1 MKKGKLL
8 RAAALFFAFMLCFTI
23 LSRAANQMG
32 IAIVRTERPQS
43 RSINHDV
50 RASGRIVQ
58 NQELAVT
65 TEPDQRVKTIYV
77 SEGERVEKGD
87 LLFEVD
93 TDLLAEKILN
103 QEQELEKQQLQVN
116 DAKSQKDVSAQ
127 QKASAQAQ
135 ASENYSL
142 SVNRAG
148 VQLSRAKQQLAQAQ
162 EALKKYR
169 KKKGKN
175 TASGD
180 SSVEDSLEQTVAE
193 KSEAYI
199 QAEQELTSLQW
210 KIENEVNQA
219 LLQAGGASLT
229 VNGEIRTQAGDVDA
243 GGLDTALDK
252 DADAGLEASLYDAG
266 IVADADEVLKASE
279 GAQFGSAGA
288 LEADESVQL
297 GSVDALESD
306 ESVQLGSVDTLEVDG
321 SMRFGSADMPL
332 TDEGVIL
339 DGAEIAQDEFN
350 GSLNGADVASDGVD
364 MLANEA
370 DIIVEGID
378 ILPDGAG
385 IQDDSVTQNDSV
397 VPEGS
402 IGPDSSGAQNNSG
415 AADDFTGSDGSIIQ
429 NNPGTQDGVVGPD
442 GSIVQNNSDAAD
454 GSIGPD
460 GSVIQNNPG
469 TQDGAAM
476 PDGSIVQ
483 NNSGAADDSIG
494 SDGSVI
500 QNNPGMHGPAAETD
514 PVRIEQE
521 VRNRYAQALQEAR
534 DKVQAAKQEKA
545 QAEAALVQ
553 YQQERLASESS
564 QNAQTEKQLIANVE
578 TARQAYEDAAI
589 SANEAQV
596 TNGRAV
602 QAAGIPDASNSSD
615 RMGEITY
622 EQMELSL
629 QKLEKLQDNGGK
641 IYAPADGLITK
652 INITTGEKTM
662 DTTAILMADL
672 SKGYRFT
679 AELTKD
685 QEKYIG
691 TGDLVSLSG
700 NDKKN
705 NLEEL
710 PVESV
715 AADDENEEIYHVTV
729 QIPDGTFE
737 IGMTATL
744 EFSQKSKSYATVVPI
759 SALHLDEKNQAYV
772 LVPDEYDSVMGT
784 ELRARKV
791 SVTVLEKNEMYAA
804 LAEGSVTG
812 SQQIITG
819 SDKTVDDGSRVRIE
833 N

>member
-23 LSRAANQMG
+23 LSRAADQMG
-32 IAIVRTERPQS
+32 IAVVRTERPQS

-148 VQLSRAKQQLAQAQ
+148 VQLSRAKQQLAVAQ
-162 EALKKYR
+162 DALKKYR

-175 TASGD
+175 AASGD
-180 SSVEDSLEQTVAE
+180 SSVEDSLEQTVEE

-210 KIENEVNQA
+210 RIENEVNQA
-219 LLQAGGASLT
+219 LLQAGSASLT

-243 GGLDTALDK
+243 GGLDAALDK
-252 DADAGLEASLYDAG
+252 DADAGLDVSLGDAG
-266 IVADADEVLKASE
+266 IVADGGEVLEAGE
-279 GAQFGSAGA
+279 GMQFGSAGA
-288 LEADESVQL
+288 LEADESVQF
-297 GSVDALESD
+297 GNIDMLESD
-306 ESVQLGSVDTLEVDG
+306 ESVQLGSVD
-321 SMRFGSADMPL
+321 MPL
-332 TDEGVIL
+332 ADENMLRGSTDMLLADEGVIL
-339 DGAEIAQDEFN
+339 DGAEIAQDEFD

-370 DIIVEGID
+370 YIIVEDID

-415 AADDFTGSDGSIIQ
+415 
-429 NNPGTQDGVVGPD
+429 VV
-442 GSIVQNNSDAAD
+442 D
-454 GSIGPD
+454 GSIGSD

-494 SDGSVI
+494 SEGSAT
-500 QNNPGMHGPAAETD
+500 QNNPGTQNGAAGPDSFATQNNSGMHGPAAETD

-804 LAEGSVTG
+804 LAEGSVTS

>member
-23 LSRAANQMG
+23 LSRAADQMG
-32 IAIVRTERPQS
+32 IAVVRTERPQS

-148 VQLSRAKQQLAQAQ
+148 VQLSRAKQQLAEAQ
-162 EALKKYR
+162 DALKKYR

-175 TASGD
+175 AASGD

-219 LLQAGGASLT
+219 LLQAGSASLT

-243 GGLDTALDK
+243 GGLDAALERNK
-252 DADAGLEASLYDAG
+252 YAAADLDVSLYDAG
-266 IVADADEVLKASE
+266 IVTDGGEVLEAGE
-279 GAQFGSAGA
+279 GKQ
-288 LEADESVQL
+288 
-297 GSVDALESD
+297 
-306 ESVQLGSVDTLEVDG
+306 
-321 SMRFGSADMPL
+321 FGSADMPL
-332 TDEGVIL
+332 ADEGVIL
-339 DGAEIAQDEFN
+339 DGAEIAQDEFD

-370 DIIVEGID
+370 DIIVEDID
-378 ILPDGAG
+378 ILPDGTG

-415 AADDFTGSDGSIIQ
+415 
-429 NNPGTQDGVVGPD
+429 VV
-442 GSIVQNNSDAAD
+442 D
-454 GSIGPD
+454 GSIGSD

-483 NNSGAADDSIG
+483 NN
-494 SDGSVI
+494 
-500 QNNPGMHGPAAETD
+500 PGMQGPAAETD

-534 DKVQAAKQEKA
+534 DKVQTAKQEKA

-553 YQQERLASESS
+553 YQQERLASENSW
-564 QNAQTEKQLIANVE
+564 NAQTEKQLIANVE